1 MPAPSP
7 TILADIGATNARF
20 ALLTDGVLGE
30 AVVYPVADHA
40 SAIEAARLFLAGR
53 TARSAILAAA
63 GPVVDGRVTMT
74 NAAWSVDAAQFG
86 AAFGL
91 DFCRVINDFAAQ
103 AWALPG
109 FGPADLFALG
119 AAPPPAGGTMD
130 KPATSGGAL
139 AQPPAGETM
148 AVMGPGTG
156 FGLAALARGPAGDVT
171 LVTEGGHATLA
182 ASDRREESI
191 IRVLRDRLG
200 HVSVERVLSGA
211 GLLDLYHAIGTV
223 DGLVIRERTG
233 PEIVARALAG
243 DCEASVATL
252 EAFCG
257 FLGGVAGNVALTLG
271 ATGGV
276 FIGGG
281 IAPRFTGFL
290 ATSAFREKFEA
301 KGRLRPYLAAIPTAV
316 VTHKFPAFVGLAR
329 LAEAV

>member
-91 DFCRVINDFAAQ
+91 DSCRVINDFAAQ

-119 AAPPPAGGTMD
+119 ATPPPAGGAMD

-139 AQPPAGETM
+139 AQPSAGRTM

-156 FGLAALARGPAGDVT
+156 FGLAALARGSAGDVT

-182 ASDRREESI
+182 ASDRREEAI

-211 GLLDLYHAIGTV
+211 GLLDLYHAIATV

-329 LAEAV
+329 LAETV

>member
-1 MPAPSP
+1 
-7 TILADIGATNARF
+7 
-20 ALLTDGVLGE
+20 
-30 AVVYPVADHA
+30 
-40 SAIEAARLFLAGR
+40 
-53 TARSAILAAA
+53 
-63 GPVVDGRVTMT
+63 
-74 NAAWSVDAAQFG
+74 
-86 AAFGL
+86 
-91 DFCRVINDFAAQ
+91 
-103 AWALPG
+103 
-109 FGPADLFALG
+109 
-119 AAPPPAGGTMD
+119 
-130 KPATSGGAL
+130 
-139 AQPPAGETM
+139 M

-182 ASDRREESI
+182 ASDRREEAI
-191 IRVLRDRLG
+191 IRVLRERLG

-257 FLGGVAGNVALTLG
+257 FLGGAAGNAALTLG

-301 KGRLRPYLAAIPTAV
+301 KGRMRPYLAAIPTAV
-316 VTHKFPAFVGLAR
+316 VTHRFPAFVGLAR
-329 LAEAV
+329 LAETT

>member
-7 TILADIGATNARF
+7 KILADIGATNARF

-30 AVVYPVADHA
+30 AMVYPVADHA
-40 SAIEAARLFLAGR
+40 SAIEAARLFMAGR

-91 DFCRVINDFAAQ
+91 DSCRVINDFAAQ

-119 AAPPPAGGTMD
+119 AAPPPAGGTM
-130 KPATSGGAL
+130 
-139 AQPPAGETM
+139 

-156 FGLAALARGPAGDVT
+156 FGLAALARGPTGDVT

-182 ASDRREESI
+182 ASDRREEAI

-257 FLGGVAGNVALTLG
+257 LLGGVAGNVALTLG